1 MVNNVAP
8 PPSTPSPIPVDLV
21 HRRAEFLSSPQWAPG
36 NESRETLC
44 ALTDTW
50 LSALFKVAGGAASGA
65 ALVAL
70 GGYGRRELAP
80 GSDLDLLLL
89 HPPGAAVSAL
99 ADGLWYPIW
108 DAGIKLDHSV
118 RSVPEARRL
127 AATDLPVMLGL
138 LDARTVVGDDTLA
151 AALRS
156 SVLAD
161 WRSLARDR
169 LPALRALSESRADRA
184 GDLAHLLEP
193 DLKESHGGLRDIV
206 VLRAVAASWLAD
218 IPHATLLEPHRVL
231 LDVRDAL
238 HRVNGRGSDRL
249 VVDDQ
254 AAVAAMLGASNDH
267 DMLREVARAG
277 RAVAYAADLTWSRVE
292 RVARPKSSV
301 RRLAGRSSTPGRVP
315 LAEGVVAHEGE
326 VVLALEAHPAH
337 DPVLVLRAA
346 AAAAQAGL
354 SLSPH
359 AVERLATECPPMPVP
374 WPREARDSLVSLLG
388 AGRPTLRVWEALDQR
403 DVWSGLIPEWQVLRC
418 AAQRNPIHMF
428 TVDRHLVEAA
438 IWASALTRRVRRP
451 DLLLVGALVH
461 DIGKARG
468 GDHTEVGMGLVAEI
482 APRLGF
488 DEADCAVLV
497 DLVRHHLLLPEVAT
511 RRDLDDPATI
521 EMVAAAVPDPDT
533 LDLLAALT
541 EADSLATGP
550 SVWSEWK
557 GRLIDTLVE
566 RVHSL
571 ARGGTTLPAPA
582 LTDEQRALARGSGLE
597 VLLEAD
603 GPATRI
609 TVLSPDRV
617 GLLAATAGV
626 LSLHRL
632 GVRSAQTETLGDRVV
647 SVWTVLP
654 TYGDV
659 PAADRVRDDLR
670 RALEGSLDLAELLGR
685 RDSDQR
691 SVPTAAPDV
700 LVVPG
705 ASARASVL
713 EVRAHDAPGLL
724 YRVAS
729 TISAAGVDITAALVS
744 TLGSEVV
751 DVFYVQSPE
760 GGLLAHDVAVD
771 LRRAVLDAL
780 TSSRAPAG

>member
-1 MVNNVAP
+1 MVNAAT
-8 PPSTPSPIPVDLV
+8 PPSPTPLELAG
-21 HRRAEFLSSPQWAPG
+21 RRAEFLSSPGWVPG
-36 NESRETLC
+36 HESREALC
-44 ALTDTW
+44 ALTDDW
-50 LSALFKVAGGAASGA
+50 MVSLFDAAGGPGSGA

-89 HPPGAAVSAL
+89 HPPGASVSSL

-108 DAGIKLDHSV
+108 DSGLKLDHSV

-138 LDARTVVGDDTLA
+138 LDARTVVGDDRLT

-156 SVLAD
+156 SVLSD

-169 LPALRALSESRADRA
+169 LPSLRASSESRADRA

-206 VLRAVAASWLAD
+206 VLRAVAASWIAD

-254 AAVAAMLGASNDH
+254 AAVAEMLGVGD
-267 DMLREVARAG
+267 DDDLLRAVARSG
-277 RAVAYAADLTWSRVE
+277 RAVAYAADLTWSRVD

-301 RRLAGRSSTPGRVP
+301 RRLASRGSSPDRVP

-326 VVLALEAHPAH
+326 VVLALEAHPER

-359 AVERLATECPPMPVP
+359 AVERLANECPPMPVP

-388 AGRPTLRVWEALDQR
+388 AGRPTLRVWEALDQL

-418 AAQRNPIHMF
+418 AAQRNAIHVF

-468 GDHTEVGMGLVAEI
+468 GDHTEVGIGLVAEI

-566 RVHSL
+566 RVRSL
-571 ARGGTTLPAPA
+571 ATGGPALPAPA
-582 LTDEQRALARGSGLE
+582 LTDEQRALALGSGLE
-597 VLLEAD
+597 VLLESD

-654 TYGDV
+654 VYGDV

-729 TISAAGVDITAALVS
+729 AISAAGVDISAALVS

-751 DVFYVQSPE
+751 DVFYVQAPE
-760 GGLLAHDVAVD
+760 GGVLADDVAAD
-771 LRRAVLDAL
+771 LGRAVLDAL
-780 TSSRAPAG
+780 NSGRASAG